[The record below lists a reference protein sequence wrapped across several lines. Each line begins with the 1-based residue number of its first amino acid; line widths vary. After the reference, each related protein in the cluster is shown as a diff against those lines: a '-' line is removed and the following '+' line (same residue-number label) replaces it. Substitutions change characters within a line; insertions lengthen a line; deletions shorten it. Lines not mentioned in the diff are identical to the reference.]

1 MNLFLD
7 DIRMPRQATKVKLP
21 LVEWTI
27 VRNYE
32 EFVRAVKTR
41 GVPTRVSLDH
51 DLGPE
56 HYVHDWAGNNIKPE
70 QLTGYDCAKWL
81 VNYCIEKGERFP
93 EYYVHSMNP
102 IGTANIHSYIRSAM
116 EAIGEAVQ
124 AKEKVANLK
133 K

>member
-41 GVPTRVSLDH
+41 GVPRRVTFDH

-81 VNYCIEKGERFP
+81 CDYCIDNNEKFP
-93 EYYVHSMNP
+93 NYL
-102 IGTANIHSYIRSAM
+102 IHSWNRIGSENIKGYITNF
-116 EAIGEAVQ
+116 I
-124 AKEKVANLK
+124 KHNN
-133 K
+133 